1 MSLESIKN
9 RLSNPGSAI
18 ASGTSTEIQAAYR
31 DSSNNSLDQQR
42 QLGGLGNLGAVSEC
56 TGDLT
61 SSSSNSSEERYAQ
74 DDLRN
79 SKQIAKTVKDI

>member
-9 RLSNPGSAI
+9 RFSNTGSAI

-31 DSSNNSLDQQR
+31 DSGNESFDQQR
-42 QLGGLGNLGAVSEC
+42 QLGLLGNLGAVSEC
-56 TGDLT
+56 TGDFT
-61 SSSSNSSEERYAQ
+61 NSSSNSSEESFTQ